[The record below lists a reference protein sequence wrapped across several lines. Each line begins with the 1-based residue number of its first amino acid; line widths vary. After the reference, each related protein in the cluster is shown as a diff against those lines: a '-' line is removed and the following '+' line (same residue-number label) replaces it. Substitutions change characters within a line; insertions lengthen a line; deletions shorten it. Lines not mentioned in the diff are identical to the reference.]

1 MQEVELART
10 KQVLHDVGVREQNLI
25 DRIAELKNKV
35 RVLETLPPDVAATR
49 ADLMRQVQQVRWAS
63 G

>member
-1 MQEVELART
+1 M
-10 KQVLHDVGVREQNLI
+10 LHDVGVREQNLI

-49 ADLMRQVQQVRWAS
+49 ADLMRQVQQVR
-63 G
+63 